1 MEEQRKIEA
10 EYEKQREITDKLEE
24 DFKEKT
30 RGLARMEIEND
41 EMKNHVRQMGF
52 MLEEMQEKLDS

>member
-1 MEEQRKIEA
+1 MQEDLEEQKKIEA
-10 EYEKQREITDKLEE
+10 EYDKQREVTDKLEE

-41 EMKNHVRQMGF
+41 EMKNHVR
-52 MLEEMQEKLDS
+52 